1 MQNNG
6 RGILVMTD
14 DDLLKLDNQLCHRF
28 YSVSNAFTRAY
39 RPLLQKMDITYPQYL
54 VLLVLWEHKQ
64 LTISELVEKSRIDPG
79 GLTLILKKLEQ
90 KGYVHIQPS
99 EQDKRVKQVVLTIKG
114 NAAKAEAAT
123 IPKALL
129 CQIKNL
135 DMNELQT
142 LGELID
148 KLYCDLTNA
157 AD

>member
-1 MQNNG
+1 
-6 RGILVMTD
+6 MTD

-99 EQDKRVKQVVLTIKG
+99 EQDKRVKQVVLTIMG
-114 NAAKAEAAT
+114 NAAKAEAASASRPNVST
-123 IPKALL
+123 RRAPATSR
-129 CQIKNL
+129 Q
-135 DMNELQT
+135 
-142 LGELID
+142 
-148 KLYCDLTNA
+148 
-157 AD
+157 

>member
-1 MQNNG
+1 
-6 RGILVMTD
+6 MTD

-114 NAAKAEAAT
+114 NAAKAYAAA
-123 IPKALL
+123 IPKELL

-135 DMNELQT
+135 DMNELQ
-142 LGELID
+142 LLSGLID
-148 KLYCDLTNA
+148 KLYCDLTHS
-157 AD
+157 

>member
-1 MQNNG
+1 
-6 RGILVMTD
+6 MTD

-99 EQDKRVKQVVLTIKG
+99 EQDKRVKQVVLTAKG
-114 NAAKAEAAT
+114 KAAKAEAAA
-123 IPKALL
+123 IPKPARIQDCLMIARL
-129 CQIKNL
+129 QKNTP
-135 DMNELQT
+135 T
-142 LGELID
+142 LMTAYGFRFSKND
-148 KLYCDLTNA
+148 DGK
-157 AD
+157 

>member
-6 RGILVMTD
+6 RGNLVMTD

-54 VLLVLWEHKQ
+54 VLLVLWEHKL

-99 EQDKRVKQVVLTIKG
+99 EQDKRVKQVVLTTKG
-114 NAAKAEAAT
+114 KVAKADAVA
-123 IPKALL
+123 IPKELL

-135 DMNELQT
+135 DMNELQ
-142 LGELID
+142 LLSGLID
-148 KLYCDLTNA
+148 KLYCDLTHS
-157 AD
+157 

>member
-1 MQNNG
+1 
-6 RGILVMTD
+6 MTD

-99 EQDKRVKQVVLTIKG
+99 EQDKRVKQVVLTTKG
-114 NAAKAEAAT
+114 KAAAMKAVQPT
-123 IPKALL
+123 IPDDASDKDRERLL
-129 CQIKNL
+129 AAGLGFDKYL
-135 DMNELQT
+135 DDWKKRK
-142 LGELID
+142 LIP
-148 KLYCDLTNA
+148 
-157 AD
+157 

>member
-1 MQNNG
+1 
-6 RGILVMTD
+6 MTD

-54 VLLVLWEHKQ
+54 VLLALWEHKQ

-99 EQDKRVKQVVLTIKG
+99 EQDKRVKQVVLTAKG
-114 NAAKAEAAT
+114 KAAKADAAA
-123 IPKALL
+123 IPKELL

-135 DMNELQT
+135 DMNELQ
-142 LGELID
+142 LLSGLID
-148 KLYCDLTNA
+148 KLYCDLTHS
-157 AD
+157 

>member
-1 MQNNG
+1 
-6 RGILVMTD
+6 MTD

-114 NAAKAEAAT
+114 KAAKSDAAA

-135 DMNELQT
+135 DMNELQ
-142 LGELID
+142 LLSGLID
-148 KLYCDLTNA
+148 KLYCDLTHS
-157 AD
+157 

>member
-1 MQNNG
+1 
-6 RGILVMTD
+6 MTD

-99 EQDKRVKQVVLTIKG
+99 EQDKRVKQVVLTTKG
-114 NAAKAEAAT
+114 KVAKADAVA
-123 IPKALL
+123 IPKELL

-135 DMNELQT
+135 DMNELQ
-142 LGELID
+142 LLSGLID
-148 KLYCDLTNA
+148 KLYCDLTHS
-157 AD
+157 

>member
-1 MQNNG
+1 
-6 RGILVMTD
+6 MTD

-114 NAAKAEAAT
+114 NAAKADAAA
-123 IPKALL
+123 IPKELL
-129 CQIKNL
+129 CHIKNL
-135 DMNELQT
+135 DMNELQ
-142 LGELID
+142 LLSGLID
-148 KLYCDLTNA
+148 KLYCDLTHS
-157 AD
+157 